1 MPGAR
6 PCRRERDLLAK
17 GTFAR
22 KHLKRAMEEKQVA
35 ELEHRNASLDDMKDL
50 WALMRQTAADI
61 PCPIESDSDQE
72 RALTEIMKCCTA
84 EFSPVVLDGKR
95 NVVGALLA
103 RRDELDWGLRNVET
117 INVSLAAVSA
127 SHRGNGVFKSLI
139 EAILKRNAPVY
150 IEVKAG
156 DAQGLATE
164 LKGCGFSLTK
174 TDDGAELYKWE
185 PAAEAKA
192 A

>member
-1 MPGAR
+1 MADLAHR
-6 PCRRERDLLAK
+6 P
-17 GTFAR
+17 
-22 KHLKRAMEEKQVA
+22 
-35 ELEHRNASLDDMKDL
+35 ASLDDISDL

-61 PCPIESDSDQE
+61 PCSIESEGDQD

-84 EFSPVVLDGKR
+84 EFSPVVLDTKR

-103 RRDELDWGLRNVET
+103 RRDELDWGLRNAET

-127 SHRGNGVFKSLI
+127 SHREHGVFKMLI

-150 IEVKAG
+150 VEVKAG
-156 DAQGLATE
+156 EAQGLGAE
-164 LKGCGFSLTK
+164 LKGCGFCLARAEE
-174 TDDGAELYKWE
+174 GAELYKWE
-185 PAAEAKA
+185 PAVEAKA

>member
-1 MPGAR
+1 M
-6 PCRRERDLLAK
+6 LAK

-156 DAQGLATE
+156 DAQGLAAE

>member
-1 MPGAR
+1 M
-6 PCRRERDLLAK
+6 
-17 GTFAR
+17 
-22 KHLKRAMEEKQVA
+22 
-35 ELEHRNASLDDMKDL
+35 
-50 WALMRQTAADI
+50 
-61 PCPIESDSDQE
+61 
-72 RALTEIMKCCTA
+72 
-84 EFSPVVLDGKR
+84 
-95 NVVGALLA
+95 LA

-156 DAQGLATE
+156 DAQGLAAE